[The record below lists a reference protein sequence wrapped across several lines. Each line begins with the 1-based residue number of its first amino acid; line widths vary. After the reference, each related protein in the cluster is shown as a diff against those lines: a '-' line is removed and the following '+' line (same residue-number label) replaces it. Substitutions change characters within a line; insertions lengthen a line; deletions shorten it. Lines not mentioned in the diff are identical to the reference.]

1 MKKIIIL
8 LTLFAGLSI
17 QAATISF
24 TVHNGGSGPSGGEFG
39 QALPGVYAMRGF
51 LDFTIAANATVTFT
65 ADDGGPSWPSF
76 GDPPGPQNHPLT
88 LGLYVTDVGLSSWTA
103 PGYIIGQGGH
113 YDVYINGATAPVYKR
128 VNFFAQNNS
137 TVPVTYIAGNS
148 GSSSSVTAWGP
159 QSVVVPPGTTYSGTL
174 DVSSSDAPNW
184 NLYQLYSPS
193 GNNNDAAITAVIPP
207 SSIVNS
213 PVGVTGPSSDGVPS
227 GGVSSG
233 ASTLHLSGTAN
244 SNSGGSGVYDASTSQ
259 GAKIIW
265 SSDASS
271 SIPAAIQNMGNAIYS
286 ANQQMA
292 NSVSTMVNQNHADMI
307 TANSLLGQILTSD
320 QLGTMTLNGTLQ
332 QVDGVL
338 VQIKSDTGTIAANS
352 GLISGK
358 LDTIATALSGAG
370 FSSAVSNLSSDI
382 AAHDSTLQSTF
393 SNSLASFSSSLT
405 NADVLGN
412 LSAISNFLSDV
423 GATNDNMATESTLI
437 GISNL
442 LSGMASNGVTSGS
455 TNVFSLTNV
464 AQENT
469 LEGISNLL
477 SGGSER
483 TTQPSDEQSKGQ
495 AAASDGVS
503 ALQRIAGSMSAP
515 EQTEH
520 YGTPLDGWSV
530 SIPYGA
536 GYTIDLNPFH
546 VEWVVSLA
554 AFVRNLVAWIFAAGL
569 LYRNASLLIAAIESL
584 GATRQASASGQ
595 AILGV
600 NANLATALV
609 CAGLITAA
617 MLAVPV
623 YFSDWFNANN
633 LFSVITN
640 NPFHNVSGGTVANSI
655 WMADQFFPL
664 SYMIWCVVTGILFKL
679 NLAPV
684 IWLVQ
689 TVTRFLVG

>member
-1 MKKIIIL
+1 MKKLL
-8 LTLFAGLSI
+8 LTLSVVCCLSAKSAI
-17 QAATISF
+17 VSF
-24 TVHNGGSGPSGGEFG
+24 TVHNGGGASGGEFG
-39 QALPGVYAMRGF
+39 QSLPGVYAMRGF

-113 YDVYINGATAPVYKR
+113 YDVYINGANAPVYKR

-137 TVPVTYIAGNS
+137 TVPMTYIAGNS
-148 GSSSSVTAWGP
+148 GSASSVTAWGP

-213 PVGVTGPSSDGVPS
+213 PVGVTGPSSDGVPA

-233 ASTLHLSGTAN
+233 ASTFHLSNTAN
-244 SNSGGSGVYDASTSQ
+244 NNASGGGVYDASTSQ

-265 SSDASS
+265 SSDAYS

-320 QLGTMTLNGTLQ
+320 QLGTLSLNGTLQ

-338 VQIKSDTGTIAANS
+338 IQIKSDTGSMAANA

-358 LDTIATALSGAG
+358 MDTLVTALNGAG
-370 FSSAVSNLSSDI
+370 FTTAVSDLKSDI
-382 AAHDSTLQSTF
+382 ATHDATLQGTF

-423 GATNDNMATESTLI
+423 GATNDDMATESTLK

-442 LSGMASNGVTSGS
+442 LSGIAANGVTSSG
-455 TNVFSLTNV
+455 TNVLSLTNV

-469 LEGISNLL
+469 LAGISNLL
-477 SGGSER
+477 AGATNGSPTDQQAR
-483 TTQPSDEQSKGQ
+483 GQ
-495 AAASDGVS
+495 VAASDGVS
-503 ALQRIAGSMSAP
+503 ALHRMAGSMSAP
-515 EQTEH
+515 EQNEH

-530 SIPYGA
+530 SVPYGS

-546 VEWVVSLA
+546 MGWVVSLA
-554 AFVRNLVAWIFAAGL
+554 AFVRNLVSWIFAVGL
-569 LYRNASLLIAAIESL
+569 VHRNATLLITAIQSL
-584 GATRQASASGQ
+584 GSTRQASASGQ

-600 NANLATALV
+600 NANLATALI

-664 SYMIWCVVTGILFKL
+664 SYMIWCVVTGILFKV